1 MFAQAIRPPTVPEG
15 SSRLRLSA
23 MANHRQDDLQAAAG
37 VIAHA
42 ARDLDIVV
50 RGIEAQSGPAW
61 RLRRAA

>member
-1 MFAQAIRPPTVPEG
+1 
-15 SSRLRLSA
+15 
-23 MANHRQDDLQAAAG
+23 MANHRQDELHAAAG

-50 RGIEAQSGPAW
+50 GDGAQTGPAW